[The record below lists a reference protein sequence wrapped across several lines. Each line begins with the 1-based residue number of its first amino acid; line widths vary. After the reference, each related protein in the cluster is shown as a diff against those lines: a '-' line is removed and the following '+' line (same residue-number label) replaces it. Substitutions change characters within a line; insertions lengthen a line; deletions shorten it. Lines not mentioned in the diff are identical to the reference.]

1 MNFKKLLPLVLIFT
15 SFSSIAETRWFE
27 VEVLIFE
34 RNVDMNK
41 LVENIPAE
49 HEDINVSKR
58 INLVLPQYNKDCV
71 KNSPCLHQE
80 SPIVMNK
87 YNFNKDT
94 KFRRVSENHFQL
106 KKQRQRLHKHAS
118 FQPVFHGAWRMPISS
133 RTVQLPLHIFA
144 GKNFSLPEMKRL
156 AAKKKELD
164 AANDSEE
171 LNDDQKLVNADI
183 KALKDTWAIDGN
195 IKISLNHYLNIDSQ
209 LLVRREIMEDD
220 AKVSANIEVLSDE
233 NGVEIVK
240 ENDQIEEQSQHAV
253 LKEMLF
259 DQKRRLKSEEIHYFD
274 HPLMGMIIQ
283 IRKLK

>member
-1 MNFKKLLPLVLIFT
+1 MNFKKLLPLVLVFT

-49 HEDINVSKR
+49 HEEINENKR

-87 YNFNKDT
+87 YNFNKAT
-94 KFRRVSENHFQL
+94 KFRRVSESHL
-106 KKQRQRLHKHAS
+106 KLVKQRQRLHKHDS

-144 GKNFSLPEMKRL
+144 GKNFSLPEMERL
-156 AAKKKELD
+156 TAKKNELD
-164 AANDSEE
+164 ANNDSEE
-171 LNDDQKLVNADI
+171 LNEDQKLVNAEI

-195 IKISLNHYLNIDSQ
+195 IKISLNHYLNVDSQ
-209 LLVRREIMEDD
+209 LLVRREVSEDVPQS
-220 AKVSANIEVLSDE
+220 KNEIEVLSDE
-233 NGVEIVK
+233 NGVEIIK
-240 ENDQIEEQSQHAV
+240 ENEEIQEPAQHTV

-259 DQKRRLKSEEIHYFD
+259 DQKRRMRSEEIHYFD